1 MFAVWRLHEPAGT
14 GNDPPVGA
22 SAPLG
27 AANGLVQIEKLPKL
41 SSVAEKVPV
50 IVTGLLNLPQFPPV
64 IEIDTSGEV
73 LSSRI
78 TCEVVLSTLCAAV
91 VSASSSCTSH
101 LSSPAVSQSAS
112 RPVMFCVKGT
122 YVNQPPGPGLCNVN
136 TVPVQS

>member
-1 MFAVWRLHEPAGT
+1 MFVVWRLHEPAGT

-41 SSVAEKVPV
+41 PS
-50 IVTGLLNLPQFPPV
+50 V
-64 IEIDTSGEV
+64 IESETAGGV

-78 TCEVVLSTLCAAV
+78 TCEVVLSTLCAAE

-136 TVPVQS
+136 TVPVQSVIVNGVVT